1 MKKTGDRVRLVAGFL
16 PRGLARLLV
25 QEGEQAA
32 YAQAQ
37 ALGYL
42 NQQDIQVRIYGS
54 IVLFSRCAFLHTH
67 SVKLGSGYSKF
78 CSIRIRLQV
87 VLRIE
92 VWNMAKNIM
101 RTR

>member
-1 MKKTGDRVRLVAGFL
+1 MNKTGGRVRLVAGFL

-42 NQQDIQVRIYGS
+42 HQQDIQVRITV
-54 IVLFSRCAFLHTH
+54 VLFSFLGAHFRIH
-67 SVKLGSGYSKF
+67 IPLNSDPDPSSLAEYASASKLF
-78 CSIRIRLQV
+78 FR
-87 VLRIE
+87 LRIE
-92 VWNMAKNIM
+92 I
-101 RTR
+101 

>member
-1 MKKTGDRVRLVAGFL
+1 VRLVAGFL

-42 NQQDIQVRIYGS
+42 HQQDIQVKIYLN
-54 IVLFSRCAFLHTH
+54 IVLFSRCAFSHPH
-67 SVKLGSGYSKF
+67 SVKLGSGFSKF
-78 CSIRIRLQV
+78 CRIRIRFQV
-87 VLRIE
+87 VLPSSD
-92 VWNMAKNIM
+92 
-101 RTR
+101 

>member
-1 MKKTGDRVRLVAGFL
+1 MLRYSLIVNFVGSESKPLKPDPVSDWLRMNKTGSRVRLVAGFL

-42 NQQDIQVRIYGS
+42 HQQDIQVRNQDIAWTNE
-54 IVLFSRCAFLHTH
+54 L
-67 SVKLGSGYSKF
+67 
-78 CSIRIRLQV
+78 
-87 VLRIE
+87 
-92 VWNMAKNIM
+92 
-101 RTR
+101 

>member
-1 MKKTGDRVRLVAGFL
+1 MNKTVDRVRLVAGFL

-42 NQQDIQVRIYGS
+42 HQQDIQVRVYGTL
-54 IVLFSRCAFLHTH
+54 VLFSFLGAH
-67 SVKLGSGYSKF
+67 F
-78 CSIRIRLQV
+78 CIHFPLTRIRI
-87 VLRIE
+87 
-92 VWNMAKNIM
+92 
-101 RTR
+101 